1 MMSGSRAT
9 ASQTDTG
16 IALVLLTTCSE
27 TWTPVSDRA
36 ATQRTC
42 TALHLPHVSTLV
54 SNGKVCHVCDIG
66 SLDRASSCD
75 EEETT
80 ITMSS
85 LQQLSHNLAQLH
97 DSLKATNALITR
109 LAKLAFQ
116 PGAEP
121 DHAENTVRLE
131 LAQDIHDSL
140 KQLEEELEL
149 LKPDVEDA
157 TAGAA
162 PQKRRESEKQREG
175 ARLSAQVLRLEEDLK
190 HSRGHFRRA
199 QLTAK
204 RNSEAAKQKEREL
217 VFQSLQATPDPS
229 TAEGTQDLFAGR
241 SKRHQQ
247 QKHLSKDELEVQAS
261 TDVTAALRRT
271 HNLLSTEL
279 SRSRFAQE
287 TFDQSTAALEQL
299 GETYTDLGTII
310 DKSKDLLGTLLRSQK
325 SDTWY
330 LETAF
335 YILLALFAWLVFRRL
350 LFGPFIKLPL
360 FFYNCAIFLLN
371 WTILKPLYLFLT
383 FTGIVTTRTRE
394 ATPSVSRAPLIVHNS
409 ATSGPT
415 LLPIA
420 DRLEMQRQ
428 GAGVPAGMGGAGA
441 KTDHTGHFKDR
452 NMEQI
457 AQRHE
462 RNEGEASGSAKPEEV
477 VRRGDGT
484 ILQERG
490 DVPENPKKKA
500 FEADVEDAKQEGK
513 ARVKRDEL

>member
-1 MMSGSRAT
+1 M
-9 ASQTDTG
+9 
-16 IALVLLTTCSE
+16 
-27 TWTPVSDRA
+27 
-36 ATQRTC
+36 
-42 TALHLPHVSTLV
+42 STL
-54 SNGKVCHVCDIG
+54 H
-66 SLDRASSCD
+66 
-75 EEETT
+75 
-80 ITMSS
+80 
-85 LQQLSHNLAQLH
+85 QLSHHLAQLH

-109 LAKLAFQ
+109 LAKLTFQ
-116 PGAEP
+116 PGSEP
-121 DHAENTVRLE
+121 DNSGTTVRLE
-131 LAQDIHDSL
+131 LSQDIHDTL

-149 LKPDVEDA
+149 LKQEVEDA
-157 TAGAA
+157 TVAAA

-217 VFQSLQATPDPS
+217 VFQSLQTIPDNP
-229 TAEGTQDLFAGR
+229 TAEGTNGTQDLFAGR
-241 SKRHQQ
+241 SKRQQQ

-371 WTILKPLYLFLT
+371 WTIFKPLYLFLT
-383 FTGIVTTRTRE
+383 LTGIVTTRTVE

-415 LLPIA
+415 LLPMA
-420 DRLEMQRQ
+420 DRLGMRKQ
-428 GAGVPAGMGGAGA
+428 GPGVPAGMGGAGA
-441 KTDHTGHFKDR
+441 KRDKTGHFQDM

-462 RNEGEASGSAKPEEV
+462 RSEGEASGTAKQDEEEGV

-484 ILQERG
+484 ILEERG
-490 DVPENPKKKA
+490 DVPKNPKKKA
-500 FEADVEDAKQEGK
+500 FEADVEDAKQEVKEEGK